1 MVVTSSCART
11 LCLPHFVVASSVV
24 LSLSVFS
31 ASARLSLDSSVPAPL
46 CLGWFASSS
55 VIRRSASFFASSFRL
70 METLQ

>member
-1 MVVTSSCART
+1 MVVTPSCARP
-11 LCLPHFVVASSVV
+11 LYLPHFVVASSVF

-31 ASARLSLDSSVPAPL
+31 ASARLSLDSSVPAPF

-55 VIRRSASFFASSFRL
+55 VTRRSASFFASSFRL